1 MGVFY
6 AKFFTRFFW
15 DQLTILPNLPVNHDT
30 PQRTIVGIHM
40 LYSPMVAKD
49 QTAVKG
55 LVKSPTKADDAAMVA
70 PKARVLDQAFFRKLL
85 ACDIL
90 FLILV
95 INHIVY
101 LLIKY

>member
-55 LVKSPTKADDAAMVA
+55 LVKSPTKADDAAIVA
-70 PKARVLDQAFFRKLL
+70 HKLRVPDHTFFRKLL
-85 ACDIL
+85 TCDMVLFIL
-90 FLILV
+90 EPTDIS
-95 INHIVY
+95 
-101 LLIKY
+101 